1 MPVSRPRRRAF
12 VPMIAIATGLSL
24 LAGCSGTPADSTTTP
39 AAGSTDA
46 SFPVTIH
53 NAFGDATIDDK
64 PTRVATLGYADV
76 ALASALGAN
85 VVLAPESFSVIAG
98 EGDDPNLPY
107 VDALA
112 DDTTWVNPMSINV
125 EQVAAARPDLIL
137 ATAGFTLDEALYD
150 QLSDIAPVITFEEQ
164 LYAATSEDSARRIA
178 TALGERE
185 AAEKLIARADEA
197 IADLKKELPHLDGG
211 TFLYGQARDGVVVML
226 VDERNVTAR
235 FMQRLGL
242 VALPAV
248 ADLQG
253 TGSVPGAVDV
263 SFEQAPLFDDA
274 GVLFMTYQSGA
285 LQESFEK
292 DPVVSSQAIMG
303 IRYVPVDL
311 ETATALQDPNI
322 AAVPWLLDQLRP
334 GLALVPA
341 P

>member
-1 MPVSRPRRRAF
+1 MPISSLRRRA
-12 VPMIAIATGLSL
+12 IAPAITLAAGLAL
-24 LAGCSGTPADSTTTP
+24 LAGCASSPE
-39 AAGSTDA
+39 AGSAEAA
-46 SFPVTIH
+46 SRSAETGFPVTIH
-53 NAFGDATIDDK
+53 NAFGDATIKDK
-64 PTRVATLGYADV
+64 PARVATLGYADV

-85 VVLAPESFSVIAG
+85 VVLAPQSFSVIAG

-125 EQVAAARPDLIL
+125 EQVAAARPDVIL

-150 QLSDIAPVITFEEQ
+150 QLSDIAPVVTYEEQ

-178 TALGERE
+178 TALGETA
-185 AAEKLIARADEA
+185 AAEKLITRADEA
-197 IADLKKELPHLDGG
+197 IADVTAELPHLDGG

-226 VDERNVTAR
+226 VDEQNVTAR
-235 FMQRLGL
+235 FMQQLGL

-248 ADLQG
+248 AELQG

-292 DPVVSSQAIMG
+292 DPIVSSQPIMG
-303 IRYVPVDL
+303 TRYVPVGL
-311 ETATALQDPNI
+311 EAATALQDPNI

-334 GLALVPA
+334 GLALIPA
-341 P
+341 S